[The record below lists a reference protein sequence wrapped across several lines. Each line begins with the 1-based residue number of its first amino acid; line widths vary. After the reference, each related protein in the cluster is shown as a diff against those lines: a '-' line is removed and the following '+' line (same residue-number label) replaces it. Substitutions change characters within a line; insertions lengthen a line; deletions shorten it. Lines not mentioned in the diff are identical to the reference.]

1 MCGSACGRVLLQ
13 CAVVCGRAH
22 GTERA
27 VSAVRKAVCSRAL
40 DGVEQYGST
49 FMTVW

>member
-1 MCGSACGRVLLQ
+1 MCGSACDRALLR
-13 CAVVCGRAH
+13 CAVVCGGVH

-40 DGVEQYGST
+40 DGVQQCGST
-49 FMTVW
+49 CVEV